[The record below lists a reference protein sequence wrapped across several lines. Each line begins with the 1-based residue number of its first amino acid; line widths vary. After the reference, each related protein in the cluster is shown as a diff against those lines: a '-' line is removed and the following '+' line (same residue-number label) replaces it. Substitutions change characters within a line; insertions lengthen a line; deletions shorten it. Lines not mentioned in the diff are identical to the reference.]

1 MPPKVMAT
9 DTDIEMDCAT
19 DAVVVFMTALRS
31 ALVRKRLTQDRS
43 NYLDDHLSLRGL
55 GSVPHRPDRII
66 IGRVNH
72 EELARISIEGL
83 WQGLPDH
90 LGCRLCQPAQRLTS
104 AIP

>member
-19 DAVVVFMTALRS
+19 DAVVVFEVTALRS

-72 EELARISIEGL
+72 EELARIALKGFGKAFQTI
-83 WQGLPDH
+83 
-90 LGCRLCQPAQRLTS
+90 LGVGYASPLS
-104 AIP
+104 D